1 MNPLLHILFFL
12 LKATVVNQQNDIQN
26 QSENIYDEASQSVK
40 QEADNDYKYT
50 ESFCQWSDNDT
61 YNHLHQK
68 PPMLLS
74 DDLYG
79 LPKTVFTSVSTPV
92 QDN

>member
-1 MNPLLHILFFL
+1 M
-12 LKATVVNQQNDIQN
+12 VNQQNDTQN
-26 QSENIYDEASQSVK
+26 QSENIYDEASQTVK
-40 QEADNDYKYT
+40 QEADNVYKYT
-50 ESFCQWSDNDT
+50 ESFCHWSDNDT